1 MVKLTNLNGP
11 CSYVIISVI
20 YDYKPNHGCIYIYIY
35 IHIFWCSVTYLGS
48 WALINPIITSKFLLD
63 SYLFLLGVIGVTN

>member
-11 CSYVIISVI
+11 CSYVIISGI
-20 YDYKPNHGCIYIYIY
+20 YDYKPNHGCIYIY
-35 IHIFWCSVTYLGS
+35 IFWCSVTYLGS